1 MATKKYLDENG
12 AVLLNQLLA
21 AKFNTKADKT
31 EIPKKTSEL
40 TNDSNFVSDANY
52 VHTDNNYTA
61 TEKNKLAGVEAGAQ
75 VNKIETIKVNNVAQ
89 TITDKAVDITVP
101 TNTNQLENG
110 AGFITK
116 NVNDLTNYTTTSDM
130 NNLLGDKLDASLKGA
145 ANGLAE
151 LDANG
156 KVPSS
161 QLPAYVDDVI
171 EGYYYNG
178 KFYKEAAHT
187 TEIPGETGKIYVDL
201 PSDKTYRWGGSAYA
215 EISSSLALGETS
227 STAYYGDK
235 GKIAYDHAT
244 DANRLT
250 TAKSS
255 GFYKFATTAE
265 GHIKSV
271 ANVAKSDLTGLGVED
286 ANNKVTSISG
296 SSTNTQYPSAKLV
309 YDQLALKQDKLTA
322 GDNINIAND
331 GTISATDTTYNDFV
345 GTDGTSAGTAGL
357 VPGPTTAEAGRFLKA
372 DGTWAMPAGTVYTG
386 GTRISISDSNVIST
400 TAEINKIDSIKVDGT
415 ALTITNKTVNITG
428 KENTSNKVTSISS
441 SSTDTQY
448 PSAKLLYDQLALKQ
462 GELTAGNN
470 IDITNNTISTIGDT
484 VKIISDNTK
493 NISSL
498 EAGIYKF
505 ISSSTEIYINNS
517 SHFQVKPGYLLLSSD
532 SDNTATTYFYFEAG
546 GIDGGS
552 TGWIHYG
559 GSLGTKDASHQ
570 VCYLNNVENISNKV
584 TSLSS
589 SSTNTQYPSAKL
601 VYDQLALKVNA
612 ADLVALTNQEVNN
625 IFDFELANS

>member
-21 AKFNTKADKT
+21 AKFNTKADKVD
-31 EIPKKTSEL
+31 IPTKTSDL

-52 VHTDNNYTA
+52 IHTDNNYTT
-61 TEKNKLAGVEAGAQ
+61 TEKNKLNAIESGAQ
-75 VNKIETIKVNNVAQ
+75 ANKIETIKVNNVAQ
-89 TITDKAVDITVP
+89 TITNKAVDISVP
-101 TNTNQLENG
+101 TNTNQLTNG

-116 NVNDLTNYTTTSDM
+116 NVNDLTNYTTTADM

-187 TEIPGETGKIYVDL
+187 TEITGETGKIYVDL
-201 PSDKTYRWGGSAYA
+201 PSNKTYRWGGSAYA

-235 GKIAYDHAT
+235 GKVAYDHAT

-255 GFYKFATTAE
+255 AFYKFATTAE

-271 ANVAKSDLTGLGVED
+271 TAVTKSDLTGLGVED
-286 ANNKVTSISG
+286 ASNKVTSISG

-309 YDQLALKQDKLTA
+309 YDQLALKQDKIDSSHKLSA
-322 GDNINIAND
+322 DNVD
-331 GTISATDTTYNDFV
+331 DTNTTHKF
-345 GTDGTSAGTAGL
+345 
-357 VPGPTTAEAGRFLKA
+357 TTAADITKLAGIA
-372 DGTWAMPAGTVYTG
+372 TG
-386 GTRISISDSNVIST
+386 AQVNVIET
-400 TAEINKIDSIKVDGT
+400 VKVDGT
-415 ALTITNKTVNITG
+415 ALTVTDKAVNITG

-441 SSTDTQY
+441 SSTNTQY
-448 PSAKLLYDQLALKQ
+448 PSAKLLYDQLALK
-462 GELTAGNN
+462 
-470 IDITNNTISTIGDT
+470 
-484 VKIISDNTK
+484 
-493 NISSL
+493 
-498 EAGIYKF
+498 
-505 ISSSTEIYINNS
+505 IN
-517 SHFQVKPGYLLLSSD
+517 V
-532 SDNTATTYFYFEAG
+532 
-546 GIDGGS
+546 
-552 TGWIHYG
+552 
-559 GSLGTKDASHQ
+559 
-570 VCYLNNVENISNKV
+570 
-584 TSLSS
+584 
-589 SSTNTQYPSAKL
+589 
-601 VYDQLALKVNA
+601 
-612 ADLVALTNQEVNN
+612 ADLIPLTNQEVNT

>member
-1 MATKKYLDENG
+1 MATKKYLDEDG

-21 AKFNTKADKT
+21 VKFATKADKT
-31 EIPKKTSEL
+31 EIPTKTSDL
-40 TNDSNFVSDANY
+40 TNDSNFPVDANY
-52 VHTDNNYTA
+52 VHTDNNYTT
-61 TEKNKLAGVEAGAQ
+61 TEKNKLSGIESGAQ

-89 TITDKAVDITVP
+89 TITSKAVDITVP
-101 TNTNQLENG
+101 TNTNQLTNG

-116 NVNDLTNYTTTSDM
+116 NVNDLTNYTTTTDM

-151 LDANG
+151 LDVNG

-187 TEIPGETGKIYVDL
+187 TEITGETGKIYVDL
-201 PSDKTYRWGGSAYA
+201 PSNKTYRWGGSAYA

-235 GKIAYDHAT
+235 GKVAYDHAT

-271 ANVAKSDLTGLGVED
+271 TSVAKSDLTGLGVED
-286 ANNKVTSISG
+286 TSNKVTSISG

-309 YDQLALKQDKLTA
+309 YDQLALKQDKLTP
-322 GDNINIAND
+322 GTNIQLNGN
-331 GTISATDTTYNDFV
+331 TISATDTTYNDFV
-345 GTDGTSAGTAGL
+345 GTDGTTAGTAGL
-357 VPGPTTAEAGRFLKA
+357 VPAPAIADAGTFLKA
-372 DGTWAMPAGTVYTG
+372 DGTWANPAGTVYTG
-386 GTRISISDSNVIST
+386 GTRISISNTNVIST
-400 TAEINKIDSIKVDGT
+400 TAEINKIDVVKVDGN
-415 ALTITNKTVNITG
+415 ALTITNKTVDITG
-428 KENTSNKVTSISS
+428 KENTSNKVTSIGS

-448 PSAKLLYDQLALKQ
+448 PSAKCVWDNVKNKQNQLSSAN
-462 GELTAGNN
+462 AGTN
-470 IDITNNTISTIGDT
+470 ITIQDNAAHTNLIISTTADPNVIET
-484 VKIISDNTK
+484 VKVDGTALTVTNKAVDIVGKENT
-493 NISSL
+493 
-498 EAGIYKF
+498 
-505 ISSSTEIYINNS
+505 
-517 SHFQVKPGYLLLSSD
+517 
-532 SDNTATTYFYFEAG
+532 
-546 GIDGGS
+546 
-552 TGWIHYG
+552 
-559 GSLGTKDASHQ
+559 
-570 VCYLNNVENISNKV
+570 SNKV
-584 TSLSS
+584 SSLSA
-589 SSTNTQYPSAKL
+589 SSTNTQYPGAKL
-601 VYDQLALKVNA
+601 VYDQLALKINA

-625 IFDFELANS
+625 IFDFEVANS

>member
-1 MATKKYLDENG
+1 MATKKYLDEDG

-21 AKFNTKADKT
+21 VKFATKADKT
-31 EIPKKTSEL
+31 EIPSKTSDL

-52 VHTDNNYTA
+52 VHTDNNYTT
-61 TEKNKLAGVEAGAQ
+61 TEKNKLNGIESGAQ

-89 TITDKAVDITVP
+89 TITSKAVDITVP
-101 TNTNQLENG
+101 TNNNQLTNG
-110 AGFITK
+110 AGYITK

-151 LDANG
+151 LDENG

-187 TEIPGETGKIYVDL
+187 TEITGETGKIYVDL
-201 PSDKTYRWGGSAYA
+201 PTNKTYRWGGSAYA

-235 GKIAYDHAT
+235 GKVAYDHAT

-255 GFYKFATTAE
+255 GFYKFATTAQ

-271 ANVAKSDLTGLGVED
+271 TAVGKSDLTGLGVED
-286 ANNKVTSISG
+286 ASNKVTSISG
-296 SSTNTQYPSAKLV
+296 SSTDTQYPSAKLV
-309 YDQLALKQDKLTA
+309 YDQLALKQGNLTA
-322 GDNINIAND
+322 GTNIQLNGN
-331 GTISATDTTYNDFV
+331 TISATDTTYNDFV
-345 GTDGTSAGTAGL
+345 GTDGTTVGTAGL
-357 VPGPTTAEAGRFLKA
+357 VPAPAIADAGTFLKA

-386 GTRISISDSNVIST
+386 GTRISISNSNVIST
-400 TAEINKIDSIKVDGT
+400 TAEINKIDTIKVDGT
-415 ALTITNKTVNITG
+415 ALTITNKTVDITG
-428 KENTSNKVTSISS
+428 KENTSNKVTSLSS
-441 SSTDTQY
+441 SSTNTQY
-448 PSAKLLYDQLALKQ
+448 PSAKLVYDQLATKQ
-462 GELTAGNN
+462 GVIDSSHKISADNVDDTNTTHKFTTAA
-470 IDITNNTISTIGDT
+470 DIT
-484 VKIISDNTK
+484 K
-493 NISSL
+493 L
-498 EAGIYKF
+498 AGIATGAQVNV
-505 ISSSTEIYINNS
+505 IEI
-517 SHFQVKPGYLLLSSD
+517 VKVDGTALTVTD
-532 SDNTATTYFYFEAG
+532 KAVNITGKENT
-546 GIDGGS
+546 
-552 TGWIHYG
+552 
-559 GSLGTKDASHQ
+559 
-570 VCYLNNVENISNKV
+570 SNKV

-601 VYDQLALKVNA
+601 VYDQLALKINA
-612 ADLVALTNQEVNN
+612 ADLIALTNQEVNN
-625 IFDFELANS
+625 IFDFEVANS

>member
-1 MATKKYLDENG
+1 MATKKYLDEDG

-21 AKFNTKADKT
+21 VKFATKADKT
-31 EIPKKTSEL
+31 EIPSKTSDL

-52 VHTDNNYTA
+52 VHTDNNYTT
-61 TEKNKLAGVEAGAQ
+61 TEKNKLNGIESGAQ

-89 TITDKAVDITVP
+89 TITSKAVDITVP
-101 TNTNQLENG
+101 TNNNQLTNG
-110 AGFITK
+110 AGYITK

-151 LDANG
+151 LDENG

-187 TEIPGETGKIYVDL
+187 TEITGETGKIYVDL
-201 PSDKTYRWGGSAYA
+201 PTNKTYRWGGSAYA

-235 GKIAYDHAT
+235 GKVAYDHAT

-255 GFYKFATTAE
+255 GFYKFATTAQ

-271 ANVAKSDLTGLGVED
+271 TAVGKSDLTGLGVED
-286 ANNKVTSISG
+286 ASNTVTSISG
-296 SSTNTQYPSAKLV
+296 SSTDTQYPSAKLV
-309 YDQLALKQDKLTA
+309 YDQLALKQGNLTA
-322 GDNINIAND
+322 GTNIQLNGN
-331 GTISATDTTYNDFV
+331 TISATDTTYNDFV
-345 GTDGTSAGTAGL
+345 GTDGTTVGTAGL
-357 VPGPTTAEAGRFLKA
+357 VPAPAIADAGTFLKA

-386 GTRISISDSNVIST
+386 GTRISISNSNVIST
-400 TAEINKIDSIKVDGT
+400 TAEINKIDTIKVDGT
-415 ALTITNKTVNITG
+415 ALTITNKTVAITG
-428 KENTSNKVTSISS
+428 KENTSNKVTSLSS
-441 SSTDTQY
+441 SSTNTQY
-448 PSAKLLYDQLALKQ
+448 PSAKLVYDQLATKQ
-462 GELTAGNN
+462 GVIDSSHKISADNVDDTNTTHKFTTAA
-470 IDITNNTISTIGDT
+470 DIT
-484 VKIISDNTK
+484 K
-493 NISSL
+493 L
-498 EAGIYKF
+498 AGIATGAQVNV
-505 ISSSTEIYINNS
+505 IEI
-517 SHFQVKPGYLLLSSD
+517 VKVDGTALTVTD
-532 SDNTATTYFYFEAG
+532 KAVNITGKENT
-546 GIDGGS
+546 
-552 TGWIHYG
+552 
-559 GSLGTKDASHQ
+559 
-570 VCYLNNVENISNKV
+570 SNKV

-601 VYDQLALKVNA
+601 VYDQLALKINA
-612 ADLVALTNQEVNN
+612 ADLIALTNQEVNN
-625 IFDFELANS
+625 IFDFEVANS

>member
-1 MATKKYLDENG
+1 MATKKYLDEDG

-21 AKFNTKADKT
+21 VKFATKADKT
-31 EIPKKTSEL
+31 EIPSKTSDL

-52 VHTDNNYTA
+52 VHTDNNYTT
-61 TEKNKLAGVEAGAQ
+61 TEKNKLSGIESGAQ

-89 TITDKAVDITVP
+89 TITSKAVDITVP
-101 TNTNQLENG
+101 TNNNQLTNG
-110 AGFITK
+110 AGYITK

-151 LDANG
+151 LDENG

-187 TEIPGETGKIYVDL
+187 TEITGETGKIYVDL
-201 PSDKTYRWGGSAYA
+201 PTNVTYRWGGSAYV

-235 GKIAYDHAT
+235 GKTAYDHAT

-255 GFYKFATTAE
+255 AFYKFATTAQ

-271 ANVAKSDLTGLGVED
+271 TAVAKSDLTGLGVED
-286 ANNKVTSISG
+286 ASNKVTSISG
-296 SSTNTQYPSAKLV
+296 SSTDTQYPSAKLV
-309 YDQLALKQDKLTA
+309 YDQLALKQGTLTA
-322 GDNINIAND
+322 GTNIQLNGN
-331 GTISATDTTYNDFV
+331 TISATDTTYSDFV
-345 GTDGTSAGTAGL
+345 GTDGTTAGTAGL
-357 VPGPTTAEAGRFLKA
+357 VPAPAIADAGTFLKA

-386 GTRISISDSNVIST
+386 GTRISISNSNVIST
-400 TAEINKIDSIKVDGT
+400 TAEINKIDTIKVDGT
-415 ALTITNKTVNITG
+415 ALTITNKTVDITG
-428 KENTSNKVTSISS
+428 KENTSNKVTSLSS

-448 PSAKLLYDQLALKQ
+448 PSAKLVYDQLATKQ
-462 GELTAGNN
+462 GVIDSSHKISADNVDDTNTTHKFTTAA
-470 IDITNNTISTIGDT
+470 DITKLAGIATGAQVNVIET
-484 VKIISDNTK
+484 VKVDGTALTITDKAVNITGKENT
-493 NISSL
+493 
-498 EAGIYKF
+498 
-505 ISSSTEIYINNS
+505 
-517 SHFQVKPGYLLLSSD
+517 
-532 SDNTATTYFYFEAG
+532 
-546 GIDGGS
+546 
-552 TGWIHYG
+552 
-559 GSLGTKDASHQ
+559 
-570 VCYLNNVENISNKV
+570 SNKV

-601 VYDQLALKVNA
+601 VYDQLALKINA
-612 ADLVALTNQEVNN
+612 ADLIALTNQEVNN
-625 IFDFELANS
+625 IFDFEVANS

>member
-1 MATKKYLDENG
+1 MATKKYLDEDG

-21 AKFNTKADKT
+21 VKFATKADKT
-31 EIPKKTSEL
+31 EIPSKTSDL

-52 VHTDNNYTA
+52 VHTDNNYT
-61 TEKNKLAGVEAGAQ
+61 TIEKNKLNGIESGAQ

-89 TITDKAVDITVP
+89 TITSKAVDITVP
-101 TNTNQLENG
+101 TNNNQLTNG
-110 AGFITK
+110 AGYITK

-151 LDANG
+151 LDENG

-187 TEIPGETGKIYVDL
+187 TEITGETGKIYVDL
-201 PSDKTYRWGGSAYA
+201 PTNKTYRWGGSAYA

-235 GKIAYDHAT
+235 GKVAYDHAT

-255 GFYKFATTAE
+255 GFYKFATTAQ

-271 ANVAKSDLTGLGVED
+271 TAVGKSDLTGLGVED
-286 ANNKVTSISG
+286 ASNKVTSISG
-296 SSTNTQYPSAKLV
+296 SSTDTQYPSAKLV
-309 YDQLALKQDKLTA
+309 YDQLALKQGNLTA
-322 GDNINIAND
+322 GTNIQLNGN
-331 GTISATDTTYNDFV
+331 TISATDTTYNDFV
-345 GTDGTSAGTAGL
+345 GTDGTTVGTAGL
-357 VPGPTTAEAGRFLKA
+357 VPAPAIADAGTFLKA

-386 GTRISISDSNVIST
+386 GTRISISNSNVIST
-400 TAEINKIDSIKVDGT
+400 TAEINKIDTIKVDGT
-415 ALTITNKTVNITG
+415 ALTITNKTVDITG
-428 KENTSNKVTSISS
+428 KENTSNKVTSLSS
-441 SSTDTQY
+441 SSTNTQY
-448 PSAKLLYDQLALKQ
+448 PSAKLVYDQLATKQ
-462 GELTAGNN
+462 GVIDSSHKISADNVDDTNTTHKFTTAA
-470 IDITNNTISTIGDT
+470 DIT
-484 VKIISDNTK
+484 K
-493 NISSL
+493 L
-498 EAGIYKF
+498 AGIATGAQVNV
-505 ISSSTEIYINNS
+505 IEI
-517 SHFQVKPGYLLLSSD
+517 VKVDGTALTVTD
-532 SDNTATTYFYFEAG
+532 KAVNITGKENT
-546 GIDGGS
+546 
-552 TGWIHYG
+552 
-559 GSLGTKDASHQ
+559 
-570 VCYLNNVENISNKV
+570 SNKV

-601 VYDQLALKVNA
+601 VYDQLALKINA
-612 ADLVALTNQEVNN
+612 ADLIALTNQEVNN
-625 IFDFELANS
+625 IFDFEVANS